1 MEPIISP
8 VWIYLI
14 HFTGMINVVAS
25 GILVV
30 CLIGLLVPC
39 ISYIGDGR
47 DPRDSDFAVWVM
59 NLSITGIIIST
70 ILLVIMPDEKT
81 MIAML
86 ASTMITPDN
95 ISGVENHVVELI
107 KEIATAVYDAGK

>member
-14 HFTGMINVVAS
+14 HFTGMINAVAS
-25 GILVV
+25 GILVI
-30 CLIGLLVPC
+30 CLIGLIVP
-39 ISYIGDGR
+39 IMSYIGDGR
-47 DPRDSDFAVWVM
+47 DPRDSDFAVGIM
-59 NLSITGIIIST
+59 TLSIIGLIIST
-70 ILLVIMPDEKT
+70 ILLVIVPDEKT

-95 ISGVENHVVELI
+95 ITGVEDHVVELI